1 MTVGRPLR
9 KPRVYSVHIV
19 MKSGKVID
27 KMLGVGFS
35 NGDRQKFYET
45 YRMYAWHRSGW
56 NDSTIWEVT
65 MVSERLSV

>member
-1 MTVGRPLR
+1 
-9 KPRVYSVHIV
+9 